1 METMRVKSKGI
12 PLYVLESSDDD
23 NGDGEDDKT
32 DGVVFVKEVHSD
44 IVLIERPNMQD
55 SDTSSRTSK
64 NNDRSVAFKVGR
76 SKRSL
81 RPKSVPETSKTEVI
95 PAKVKKTSKT
105 RSASA
110 QESTPG
116 TSGVDQP
123 DLEIV
128 AIQRCDS
135 RGAAQ
140 PGPNGNHQLKPSQ
153 QESKTKK
160 SSGKKHLRKTKHI
173 CMDDEFQQLAV
184 EEDADPE
191 VQVIQPQPVSNE
203 SRLPKPSERNP
214 EANQAKAKPT
224 GIVCPF
230 YGCSCTTEPENLN
243 TMKLHLEVADHS
255 KLATS
260 SLSSLAYKGEHLNDG
275 DDVSY
280 ICSHCSDMFNM
291 SAEVNEHLFCSDH
304 QSAAV
309 LKVICFGC
317 PTCFLLYPTFTQ
329 CLRHMVD
336 KNHNRHSFPL
346 KGDNEATILPLPL
359 TKGSFN
365 KVMWII
371 RGKGGFGTIV
381 CLTCAETFAMDQRGT
396 YSDHLDRCQASFVY
410 IPQSGMLGILEALVN
425 QPWICDM
432 CGCMLSKR
440 KRSSHVEVCN
450 GGKSKV
456 PLVQQFKTIRELLL
470 YHDKSPIGK
479 KWIDDEPNQRDR
491 VRKRKRNAENEETG
505 ARAQETS
512 KQFKSDQVQESFQIS
527 QSEQPQNTRHRM
539 LHGKQR
545 NNLRGWQRNRQN
557 LTSHVYARQI
567 YPSIGQMNK
576 AYGFPQTAI
585 NSANVNMGPHNNLT
599 DMTNDML
606 SKQGIFNSVFPQA
619 YPGTNAQNPGGLRAA
634 HGAGSG
640 YNFHAN
646 VGKRSKINFS
656 QQPAGVFQ
664 FSGENASQQHHKC
677 VTRSSN
683 QAVMSRGGRTR
694 TEALPGPS
702 RDSRA
707 CDGNNNYGGTF
718 AGKKSSSETLCTA
731 NGMVKA
737 FKRPKE
743 SPSTSGCPEPSQ
755 EYLKTMAQI
764 ILVDLDNWPGFFV
777 KLPASLPDKTFVWGF
792 HAEKTNWHAP
802 RHSCDAYRKLLEK
815 GCFRLHPQS
824 GNTKDAADFALC
836 MQVRSCSN
844 EVTR

>member
-512 KQFKSDQVQESFQIS
+512 KQFKSDQ
-527 QSEQPQNTRHRM
+527 
-539 LHGKQR
+539 
-545 NNLRGWQRNRQN
+545 
-557 LTSHVYARQI
+557 
-567 YPSIGQMNK
+567 
-576 AYGFPQTAI
+576 
-585 NSANVNMGPHNNLT
+585 
-599 DMTNDML
+599 
-606 SKQGIFNSVFPQA
+606 A

-836 MQVRSCSN
+836 MQAGRLDERLPIHIPFTILSGDKAFYELQRQLASGQRVCHILNPHARNTSYEELYALIASITVC
-844 EVTR
+844 